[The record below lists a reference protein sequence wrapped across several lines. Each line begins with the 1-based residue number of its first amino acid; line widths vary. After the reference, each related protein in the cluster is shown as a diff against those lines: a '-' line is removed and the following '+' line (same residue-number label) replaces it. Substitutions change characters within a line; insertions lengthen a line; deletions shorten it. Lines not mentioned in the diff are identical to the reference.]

1 MRNRILINLSRS
13 EMIDEYILIINK
25 KSKLSRAQRDLIEN
39 KIGQLVKQKRI
50 SVQVLQE
57 KQQAFNQ
64 VNQ

>member
-64 VNQ
+64 NQ